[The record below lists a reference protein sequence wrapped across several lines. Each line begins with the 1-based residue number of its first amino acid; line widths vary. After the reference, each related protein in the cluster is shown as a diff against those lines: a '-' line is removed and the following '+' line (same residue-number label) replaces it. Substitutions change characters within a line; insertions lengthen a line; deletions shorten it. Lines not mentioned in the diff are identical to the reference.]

1 MKTLN
6 DYMAMNYRM
15 EIIEDREEGGY
26 VVSYPELPGCLT
38 CGETIES
45 AVANAIDA
53 KKAWLEAA
61 LEEGIEI
68 HEPDSLD
75 EYSGQFKLRI
85 PRSLQLGYKFGFIDD
100 SETWLLMLKK
110 RNTSVHIYNEEEVD
124 ELILLIRDSFIPAF
138 TALKDTLV
146 KKLDE
151 AESNWE

>member
-85 PRSLQLGYKFGFIDD
+85 PRSLHRSLVER
-100 SETWLLMLKK
+100 SEKEGISVNQCCVYLLS
-110 RNTSVHIYNEEEVD
+110 RND
-124 ELILLIRDSFIPAF
+124 
-138 TALKDTLV
+138 ALYSK
-146 KKLDE
+146 
-151 AESNWE
+151 